1 MKAPALQT
9 PPRHPQLLLFTIFL
23 LTAIEYLQSGMI
35 AFGSGPIMGEIGA
48 APEEFSLISATYAC
62 VAIAAIAKQRWFAE
76 RLGVRRFILLSL
88 ALFMVGAAVCASSST
103 YLQFLAGRICMAMGG
118 GSLMTSARL
127 LVNLF
132 PPSPGRFNGIR
143 YFASALAVS
152 SASAP
157 WLASVAISHDG
168 WRWIFLALIVVAAV
182 ALLLAAACLPAGV
195 PARELR
201 SQSHPVLLM
210 LLMAGSFGVLYA
222 LQRSWYDFYG
232 DATMLAA
239 AGLVG
244 VLALG
249 YFVRAMHRHERVLL
263 NLKAL
268 HNTRYW
274 SGVAL
279 FTFCYILMAATNYTL
294 PALLQRGLGFPWEA
308 IGQVQAVGLAGTV
321 VSWLFLSILLP
332 RKPAAKKYYLA
343 GFLALAVFG
352 WKMSQLSPAA
362 GLWSDFVPALACY
375 GVFVMLVLATTAMH
389 TFREVSH
396 HETVFSHAQQIKNML
411 AQFGASVGI
420 SLATIN
426 LQTRSAM
433 HGEALRGH
441 FAAGDP
447 LYEQAL
453 HQLGAAYAQGGAANG
468 EALAAAGL
476 AQLHAQQATLLAS
489 LDYFV
494 IVAVVG
500 VAGTLV
506 MIGQRVLR

>member
-1 MKAPALQT
+1 MQS

-23 LTAIEYLQSGMI
+23 LTAVEYLQSGMI
-35 AFGSGPIMGEIGA
+35 AFGAGPIMGEIGA

-88 ALFMVGAAVCASSST
+88 ALFMIGAAVCGMSST
-103 YLQFLAGRICMAMGG
+103 YLQFLSGRILMAMGG

-132 PPSPGRFNGIR
+132 PPSPARFTGIK
-143 YFASALAVS
+143 YFASALAVG

-168 WRWIFLALIVVAAV
+168 WRWMFAALIGVAVLAS
-182 ALLLAAACLPAGV
+182 LLARACLPV
-195 PARELR
+195 DTPAHDVR
-201 SQSHPVLLM
+201 SQSHPVLM
-210 LLMAGSFGVLYA
+210 MVLMAGSFCVLYA

-249 YFVRAMHRHERVLL
+249 YFVRAMHRHDRVLL
-263 NLKAL
+263 NIGAL
-268 HNTRYW
+268 RNARYW

-294 PALLQRGLGFPWEA
+294 PALLQRGLGFPWEV
-308 IGQVQAVGLAGTV
+308 IGQVQAAGLAGTV
-321 VSWLFLSILLP
+321 VSWIFLSFLLP
-332 RKPAAKKYYLA
+332 RKPAAKKYYLV

-352 WKMSQLSPAA
+352 WKIAHLSPDAD
-362 GLWSDFVPALACY
+362 LWTDFVPALACY

-396 HETVFSHAQQIKNML
+396 HESVFSHAQQIKNML
-411 AQFGASVGI
+411 AQFGGSVGI
-420 SLATIN
+420 SLATISM
-426 LQTRSAM
+426 QTRSAM
-433 HGEALRGH
+433 HGTALSGH
-441 FAAGDP
+441 FVVGDP
-447 LYEQAL
+447 VYEQSL
-453 HQLGAAYAQGGAANG
+453 HQLAAMYAQSGAANPA
-468 EALAAAGL
+468 ALAGAGL
-476 AQLHAQQATLLAS
+476 AQMLTQQATLLAS
-489 LDYFV
+489 LDYFWM
-494 IVAVVG
+494 VAVLG
-500 VAGTLV
+500 ALV
-506 MIGQRVLR
+506 MVGQRVLK

>member
-1 MKAPALQT
+1 MKPAPAQS

-76 RLGVRRFILLSL
+76 RLGVRRFVLLSL
-88 ALFMVGAAVCASSST
+88 ALFMIGAAVCGSSTT
-103 YLQFLAGRICMAMGG
+103 YLQFLAGRVCMAMGG

-127 LVNLF
+127 LVNLI
-132 PPSPGRFNGIR
+132 PPSPARFTGIK

-157 WLASVAISHDG
+157 WLASTAISHDG
-168 WRWIFLALIVVAAV
+168 WRWIFIALIGIATVAV
-182 ALLLAAACLPAGV
+182 LLAAICLPADTS
-195 PARELR
+195 ARELH
-201 SQSHPVLLM
+201 SESHPVLLM
-210 LLMAGSFGVLYA
+210 VLIAGSFCVLYA

-232 DATMLAA
+232 DATMLAG

-249 YFVRAMHRHERVLL
+249 YFARAMYRHDRVLL
-263 NLKAL
+263 NIGAL
-268 HNTRYW
+268 HNARYW

-294 PALLQRGLGFPWEA
+294 PALLQRGLGFPWEV
-308 IGQVQAVGLAGTV
+308 IGQVQAVGLAATV
-321 VSWLFLSILLP
+321 VSWIFLSVLLP
-332 RKPAAKKYYLA
+332 RKPAAKKYYLV
-343 GFLALAVFG
+343 GFLALSVFG
-352 WKMSQLSPAA
+352 WKIAHLSPAA
-362 GLWSDFVPALACY
+362 DLWTDFVPALACY

-411 AQFGASVGI
+411 AQFGGSVGI
-420 SLATIN
+420 SLATISM
-426 LQTRSAM
+426 QTRSAM
-433 HGEALRGH
+433 HGAALSGH

-447 LYEQAL
+447 VYEQSL
-453 HQLGAAYAQGGAANG
+453 HQLTAAYAQSGALNPG
-468 EALAAAGL
+468 ALAGAGL
-476 AQLHAQQATLLAS
+476 AQMLGQQTTLLAS
-489 LDYFV
+489 LDYFW
-494 IVAVVG
+494 IVAGVG
-500 VAGTLV
+500 VTGALV
-506 MIGQRVLR
+506 MVAQRVLK